1 LYENGRG
8 KGHRLIS
15 FVILMAA
22 LILQALPFNLE
33 THTLFN
39 SHGVMKEIIDT
50 YSYFNIQQNVYYFYV
65 PLLTSAATIFA
76 AVCMMLGLLSKKR
89 GKTYWLDT
97 SSLLISSV
105 AAIVTAVLAR
115 TVLSAC
121 VAGLLILAATLYII
135 QNNMK

>member
-1 LYENGRG
+1 
-8 KGHRLIS
+8 
-15 FVILMAA
+15 
-22 LILQALPFNLE
+22 
-33 THTLFN
+33 
-39 SHGVMKEIIDT
+39 MKEIIDT

-115 TVLSAC
+115 TVLSVC